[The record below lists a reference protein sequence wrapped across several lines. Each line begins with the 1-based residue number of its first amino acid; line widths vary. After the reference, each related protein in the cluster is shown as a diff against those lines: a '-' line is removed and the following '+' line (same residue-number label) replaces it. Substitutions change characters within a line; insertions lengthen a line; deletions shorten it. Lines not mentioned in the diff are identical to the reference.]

1 MKNFLKS
8 TSLVIAMI
16 ILALFCHKAIAS
28 GKNGSNDKKKTN
40 VSTATAKSKKYIE
53 VNDHTNICLRKQA
66 NEESKLTGPEAPHFN
81 SGDKI
86 EYTKVVGDYYEVIVN
101 GETYYFPKRFA
112 DICSGDSKNY
122 ATKKRLAQSDFL
134 KAAKEVAE
142 WYYKNKTPYQADGVW
157 YKTPY
162 CPFSSNGR
170 AKRDCSGFVSI
181 VLQYCGIFAPG
192 ESYNSISFISE
203 TGKCGQS
210 LKKAGFKP
218 IKGIFPQED
227 FSKFKPGDILAVNQG
242 AKGDEHHVTIYAGNG
257 RFYDYG
263 GKAPGFKQPV
273 SGVVSKGEMNK
284 HTYSII
290 WRR

>member
-28 GKNGSNDKKKTN
+28 GENGSNNKKKTN

-122 ATKKRLAQSDFL
+122 ATKKRLATGFYYIAHPRITRGFIRIATSEANCDKRIVEGYVYL
-134 KAAKEVAE
+134 PDIIKLNKE
-142 WYYKNKTPYQADGVW
+142 
-157 YKTPY
+157 
-162 CPFSSNGR
+162 
-170 AKRDCSGFVSI
+170 
-181 VLQYCGIFAPG
+181 L
-192 ESYNSISFISE
+192 
-203 TGKCGQS
+203 
-210 LKKAGFKP
+210 LKK
-218 IKGIFPQED
+218 
-227 FSKFKPGDILAVNQG
+227 
-242 AKGDEHHVTIYAGNG
+242 NG
-257 RFYDYG
+257 
-263 GKAPGFKQPV
+263 
-273 SGVVSKGEMNK
+273 
-284 HTYSII
+284 
-290 WRR
+290 